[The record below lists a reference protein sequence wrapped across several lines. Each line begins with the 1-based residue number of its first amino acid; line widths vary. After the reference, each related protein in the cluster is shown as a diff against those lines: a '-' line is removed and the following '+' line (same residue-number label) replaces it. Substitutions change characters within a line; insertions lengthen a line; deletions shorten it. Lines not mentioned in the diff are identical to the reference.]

1 MPARKGLLA
10 PQNTF
15 LDTIATRFDGTH
27 SNFVLGNAQ
36 VANVYPIVYCSDGF
50 CELTGFARAEVM
62 QKGCACK
69 FLYGNETSEIQI
81 SQIESALEE
90 KDEFKT
96 EVMFYKKN
104 GTPFWCLLD
113 IVPIKNEKGEVVL
126 FLASHKDI
134 TRTKLSSMDL
144 DEAEANEQRPT
155 PRFKGAYVNASY
167 GRRTGQQFQRR
178 RSRAVL
184 YQLSGHLQKPTQGR
198 SRLKKLNS
206 GFISDKMAV
215 PEYKT
220 ESIKKPHFVLLH
232 FSMFKSGW
240 DFIILLAT
248 FYVAVVVP
256 YNVAFALPC
265 EKGRGPNFT
274 KPSFV
279 SDVIVEMLFIVDIIL
294 NFRTTYVTSS
304 GQVVYDARSIAL
316 NYAKTWFFV
325 DLMAAVPF
333 DLLYAV
339 NVEISPRPTR
349 PNEVDQTSFVHLM
362 KTVRLLRLARL
373 MQKLDRWSQYSALVL
388 TLLMSF
394 FGLLAHWLACIWY
407 VIGREELKT
416 HRWELGWLFE
426 LSRRIDQPYAL
437 GAGCGAAAN
446 SSIFNS
452 TSNFTEGTD
461 LLRPSEGGPDIT
473 SAYLTALYF
482 TLSSLTSVGFGNVS
496 ANTNAEKIFSVCTMM
511 IGALMHAAV
520 FGNVTAIIQRLYS
533 RRSEYHTK
541 TKDLKEFT
549 KLHNIPKALKTRM
562 LEYFQAHWSENHG
575 IDKADM
581 MKDFPDELR
590 ADIAMVMHKEILS
603 LPLFENASQGCLR
616 SLSLHIKTTFCAP
629 GEYLVRHGDAMT
641 TMYFVCNGSLEI
653 LRNGMVLAI
662 LGKGDLFGADLDAV
676 DNVSKSNGDVKAL
689 TYCDLQFIQLPKLK
703 DVFKLY
709 PEFFQKLTRD
719 VRHDLTFNLR
729 DGCDAGEERSRSY
742 TRKHD
747 QDAAD
752 HVPKLPS
759 ISEDDELED
768 DDDATS
774 SPQSPEE
781 KPGVPKPPRLNL
793 PRNSLPE
800 SSTTNLSPRSIDGS
814 EETFDRWS
822 GSRAFEFPSR
832 RRSTGMTGLEARR
845 TIRFVDGGEDENSL
859 WKSRSF
865 EFPSR
870 KRSPVSG
877 RRHRYSFGCCETAYG
892 RAPSAPQPPSTGAG
906 AGDMDYLT
914 VPYVPA
920 GDQHR
925 RSSVPWEMTLDDIGE
940 SRLSSTSNLDAASE
954 LRGEVEYT
962 RSTVD
967 RLDKQVSS
975 LTRDVATMSADL
987 RQLMQ
992 LMQAHVAATSG
1003 AAVST
1008 SSSPTQPKAVV
1019 ERHQS
1024 MSPSLAQ
1031 SGRGSSL
1038 DTNSSSSSRVTVIPM
1053 SNSREP
1059 LLEKQDCV
1067 FESEESLPSRGSR
1080 SSSVSSAS
1088 SARKLSPPRLY
1099 NGPNDGTQE
1108 TDVESGGSFPSST
1121 DL

>member
-81 SQIESALEE
+81 SQIENALEE

-437 GAGCGAAAN
+437 GAGCGTLAN

-452 TSNFTEGTD
+452 TSNLTEGTD

-575 IDKADM
+575 IDKVDM

-590 ADIAMVMHKEILS
+590 ADIAMHMHKEILS

-629 GEYLVRHGDAMT
+629 AEYLVRHGDAMT

-729 DGCDAGEERSRSY
+729 DGCDVGEE
-742 TRKHD
+742 HD

-800 SSTTNLSPRSIDGS
+800 SSTTNLSPR
-814 EETFDRWS
+814 
-822 GSRAFEFPSR
+822 
-832 RRSTGMTGLEARR
+832 
-845 TIRFVDGGEDENSL
+845 FVDGGEDENSL

-892 RAPSAPQPPSTGAG
+892 RPPSALQPPSVGAG

-914 VPYVPA
+914 VPYAPA
-920 GDQHR
+920 
-925 RSSVPWEMTLDDIGE
+925 GE
-940 SRLSSTSNLDAASE
+940 SRHSSTSNLDAAE

-967 RLDKQVSS
+967 RLDKEVSS

-1003 AAVST
+1003 AAAST
-1008 SSSPTQPKAVV
+1008 SSSPTHPKAVV
-1019 ERHQS
+1019 ERHHS

>member
-1 MPARKGLLA
+1 MATTNLLPCLQIDKTNCRASVEQWCETGRHAR
-10 PQNTF
+10 N
-15 LDTIATRFDGTH
+15 

-144 DEAEANEQRPT
+144 DEAEANVACFTGVLFFSRPFRAKTHPKTLTLPMEEEQGNSSRGGEVERCCT
-155 PRFKGAYVNASY
+155 NCQGIYRNL
-167 GRRTGQQFQRR
+167 RREE
-178 RSRAVL
+178 
-184 YQLSGHLQKPTQGR
+184 
-198 SRLKKLNS
+198 

-339 NVEISPRPTR
+339 NVEI
-349 PNEVDQTSFVHLM
+349 TSFVHLM

-729 DGCDAGEERSRSY
+729 DGCDAGEE
-742 TRKHD
+742 HD

>member
-339 NVEISPRPTR
+339 NVEI
-349 PNEVDQTSFVHLM
+349 TSFVHLM

-729 DGCDAGEERSRSY
+729 DGCDAGEE
-742 TRKHD
+742 HD

-800 SSTTNLSPRSIDGS
+800 SSTTNLSP
-814 EETFDRWS
+814 
-822 GSRAFEFPSR
+822 
-832 RRSTGMTGLEARR
+832 
-845 TIRFVDGGEDENSL
+845 RFVDGGEDENSL

-1008 SSSPTQPKAVV
+1008 SSSPTQPKATV

>member
-1 MPARKGLLA
+1 MCGEPL
-10 PQNTF
+10 NENN
-15 LDTIATRFDGTH
+15 

-144 DEAEANEQRPT
+144 DEAEAND
-155 PRFKGAYVNASY
+155 VNASY

-339 NVEISPRPTR
+339 NVEI
-349 PNEVDQTSFVHLM
+349 TSFVHLM

-437 GAGCGAAAN
+437 GAGCGTLAN
-446 SSIFNS
+446 RSIFNS

-575 IDKADM
+575 IDKVDM

-590 ADIAMVMHKEILS
+590 ADIAMHMHKEILS
-603 LPLFENASQGCLR
+603 LPLFENASQGCL
-616 SLSLHIKTTFCAP
+616 S
-629 GEYLVRHGDAMT
+629 
-641 TMYFVCNGSLEI
+641 GSLEI

-729 DGCDAGEERSRSY
+729 DGCDTGEE
-742 TRKHD
+742 HD

-800 SSTTNLSPRSIDGS
+800 SSTTNLSPR
-814 EETFDRWS
+814 
-822 GSRAFEFPSR
+822 
-832 RRSTGMTGLEARR
+832 
-845 TIRFVDGGEDENSL
+845 FVDGGEDENSL

-892 RAPSAPQPPSTGAG
+892 RPPSALQPPSSGAG

-914 VPYVPA
+914 VPYTPA
-920 GDQHR
+920 GETR

-940 SRLSSTSNLDAASE
+940 SRHSSTSNLDASE

-962 RSTVD
+962 RNAVD
-967 RLDKQVSS
+967 RLDKQIGV
-975 LTRDVATMSADL
+975 TANADNGRHL
-987 RQLMQ
+987 AARQT
-992 LMQAHVAATSG
+992 TS
-1003 AAVST
+1003 
-1008 SSSPTQPKAVV
+1008 
-1019 ERHQS
+1019 
-1024 MSPSLAQ
+1024 
-1031 SGRGSSL
+1031 
-1038 DTNSSSSSRVTVIPM
+1038 I
-1053 SNSREP
+1053 
-1059 LLEKQDCV
+1059 
-1067 FESEESLPSRGSR
+1067 
-1080 SSSVSSAS
+1080 
-1088 SARKLSPPRLY
+1088 
-1099 NGPNDGTQE
+1099 
-1108 TDVESGGSFPSST
+1108 
-1121 DL
+1121 